1 MSRTG
6 AAFSPALVASRT
18 SLREQVTEVLRGSV
32 ITGAMRPGEL
42 YSVPAL
48 AEKFGVSATPVREA
62 MLDLVTEGLIE
73 AVRNKGF
80 RVTEPTD
87 EQLDDL
93 NDLRMLIEVP
103 TCARL
108 AEAYSSAW
116 DAELA
121 ELRALAAEIVSY
133 AESRDLVAY
142 VEADRHFH
150 LRLLALAGNDE
161 LVDVVGR
168 LRARSRLY
176 GLERLARQG
185 TLGRSAAEHFELMEA
200 VMARDPA
207 RAADVMRR
215 HIHHVRGLW
224 AGRPD
229 EAVAE
234 VDASLRASAV
244 AEVRRGAE
252 GAARDEAAAE
262 AVPARA
268 ANRDR

>member
-1 MSRTG
+1 M
-6 AAFSPALVASRT
+6 ASQP

-62 MLDLVTEGLIE
+62 MLDLAKEGLVE

-87 EQLDDL
+87 DELDDV

-103 TCARL
+103 TCARI
-108 AEAYSSAW
+108 AGGYSSAW
-116 DAELA
+116 DAELDA
-121 ELRALAAEIVSY
+121 LRALAGQIV
-133 AESRDLVAY
+133 AHAGKCDLVAY

-150 LRLLALAGNDE
+150 LRLLALAGNAE

-176 GLERLARQG
+176 GLERLAQQG
-185 TLGRSAAEHFELMEA
+185 TLGRSAAEHFELLDA
-200 VMARDPA
+200 VVARDPA

-215 HIHHVRGLW
+215 HIRHVRGLW
-224 AGRPD
+224 AGRGAND
-229 EAVAE
+229 TAVTKPQRR
-234 VDASLRASAV
+234 SMRA
-244 AEVRRGAE
+244 
-252 GAARDEAAAE
+252 
-262 AVPARA
+262 
-268 ANRDR
+268 